1 MGKKMETVRLLMK
14 RDGMLKEQAEEFL
27 SYNEFRRQGGGKKGA
42 NVADTKQSL
51 TEDEQQA
58 LLAFFQDFQHGFI
71 VDLSEFHE
79 RLIAAPG
86 ISIDLIREYTRIYK
100 TIKMGW
106 EHTANELQ
114 GDEGHRA
121 RI

>member
-1 MGKKMETVRLLMK
+1 MAQKRETVQLLMK

-42 NVADTKQSL
+42 NVAETKQNL
-51 TEDEQQA
+51 TEVEQQA
-58 LLAFFQDFQHGFI
+58 LVAFFQEFQHGFL

-79 RLIAAPG
+79 KLIAAPE
-86 ISIDLIREYTRIYK
+86 ISIDLIRDYTRIYK
-100 TIKMGW
+100 VIKMSW

-114 GDEGHRA
+114 GDEERSTY
-121 RI
+121 I